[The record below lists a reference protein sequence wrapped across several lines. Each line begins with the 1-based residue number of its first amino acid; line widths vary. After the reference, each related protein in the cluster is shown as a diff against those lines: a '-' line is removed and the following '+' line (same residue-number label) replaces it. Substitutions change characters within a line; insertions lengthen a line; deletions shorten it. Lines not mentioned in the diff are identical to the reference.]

1 MLTRFGK
8 QLRKLRIEKDE
19 RLKDMAGKLGVTT
32 AYLSAVENGKRT
44 VPDAWIYDIMEMY
57 DLSDDE
63 ARELQSAAYEN
74 KSDLTIDLNDTENV
88 EVALSFARKFRGLT
102 IKQANELQKMLD
114 KMQTEGDDEKW
125 RNALRNRYLEKTFVV
140 WRT

>member
-19 RLKDMAGKLGVTT
+19 RLKDMAGKLGVTA

-114 KMQTEGDDEKW
+114 KM
-125 RNALRNRYLEKTFVV
+125 
-140 WRT
+140 